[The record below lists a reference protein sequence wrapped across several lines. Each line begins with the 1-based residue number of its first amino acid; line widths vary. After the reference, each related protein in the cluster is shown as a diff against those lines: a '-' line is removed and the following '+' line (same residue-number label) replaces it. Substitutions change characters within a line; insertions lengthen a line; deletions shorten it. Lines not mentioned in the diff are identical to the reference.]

1 MSIPTLHFYI
11 LHSSTNFIDQSTQD
25 KTSQDLTGNL
35 SFLQLTARMMVL
47 LLNLLHSDRFQVKFW
62 H

>member
-1 MSIPTLHFYI
+1 MSIPT
-11 LHSSTNFIDQSTQD
+11 IDQSTQN

-35 SFLQLTARMMVL
+35 SFLQLTARMMAL
-47 LLNLLHSDRFQVKFW
+47 LLNLLHSDRFQTKFW